1 MSVSPS
7 LITPPTPSLL
17 PPRRRGVPVLR
28 PPRRPSLSPLCSGG
42 GAREA
47 AGGAWRVRRRRCV
60 ARGGAALEELRRWEA
75 QIDGAP
81 ALRWSGS
88 GGPPSSSLTPVPVLH
103 MCWQL
108 LRPYAAGASCCRQLL
123 PPGCG
128 GGDGSTDGATE
139 VGCVDEVVLSPA
151 PRREMG
157 WVPRRRGAS
166 TAVVGPTEDGGGSR
180 VPLDLEDTRG
190 ILLFPVSFQ
199 DTAAAHIPSSLSSRR
214 LSRVPVRMV

>member
-1 MSVSPS
+1 VAGPAAAVRGAGWCG
-7 LITPPTPSLL
+7 TGGAPAVGGAD
-17 PPRRRGVPVLR
+17 RRSSGAEVERI
-28 PPRRPSLSPLCSGG
+28 RRPSFLLSD
-42 GAREA
+42 AR
-47 AGGAWRVRRRRCV
+47 
-60 ARGGAALEELRRWEA
+60 ARTSYVLA
-75 QIDGAP
+75 AP
-81 ALRWSGS
+81 AAI
-88 GGPPSSSLTPVPVLH
+88 
-103 MCWQL
+103 CC
-108 LRPYAAGASCCRQLL
+108 GASCCRQLL